1 MLQRKVRH
9 SFYWLRFLGEDDKI
23 STENER
29 LLKRIVEITF
39 RKKRISNGVDHQE
52 LASKPHP
59 IKPYHSG
66 ESMKKNLKKIK
77 EENLQFV
84 NKLQNIDLM

>member
-1 MLQRKVRH
+1 MTLI
-9 SFYWLRFLGEDDKI
+9 GEDDKI

-39 RKKRISNGVDHQE
+39 RKKRLSNGIDHMD
-52 LASKPHP
+52 LATKPHP

-84 NKLQNIDLM
+84 SKLQNIDLV